1 MKMMVVFNHPD
12 LRFLSGE
19 TVWFL
24 KDDSEM
30 ERAMM
35 ERDIR
40 LGLGAF
46 ADNIPT
52 ATRVELYEKFGTHYE
67 QIGEWDAPK
76 TREQAIVDFYRN
88 VGAEVQKQF
97 FNADIGGE

>member
-12 LRFLSGE
+12 MRFLTSE

-35 ERDIR
+35 ERDVR
-40 LGLGAF
+40 LGLGNF
-46 ADNIPT
+46 VDNIPT
-52 ATRVELYEKFGTHYE
+52 ATRVELYEKIGTSYE
-67 QIGEWDAPK
+67 LRGEWDAPK

-88 VGAEVQKQF
+88 VGAQVQKEF
-97 FNADIGGE
+97 FNSPTGDE